1 MRQIA
6 GPFTTISSDEH
17 GNLYVCNEDNS
28 CGNVYTNEGQHLHSF
43 GCDED
48 SVNKLNGPRGV
59 CVSGQYVYVSNHNGH
74 NISVFTTQGQYVT
87 SFGQEG
93 KGKGEF
99 DGPWGVCVDRDGF
112 VYVCDYDNNRV
123 QVF

>member
-1 MRQIA
+1 MY
-6 GPFTTISSDEH
+6 GISNCSAT
-17 GNLYVCNEDNS
+17 LYVCNEDNS
-28 CGNVYTNEGQHLHSF
+28 CGNVYTNEGQLLHSF

-48 SVNKLNGPRGV
+48 CVKKLKSPRGV
-59 CVSGQYVYVSNHNGH
+59 CVSGQYVYVSNFYGH

-93 KGKGEF
+93 MGEGELF
-99 DGPWGVCVDRDGF
+99 GPWGVCVDRDGF
-112 VYVCDYDNNRV
+112 VYVCDYCICRV